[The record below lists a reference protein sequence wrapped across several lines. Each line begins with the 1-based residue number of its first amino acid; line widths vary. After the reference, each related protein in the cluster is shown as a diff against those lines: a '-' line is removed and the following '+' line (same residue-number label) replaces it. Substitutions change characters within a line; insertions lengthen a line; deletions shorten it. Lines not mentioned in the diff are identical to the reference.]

1 MNFLVNK
8 RQNQSKPQPKP
19 NKNQTN
25 PTENTKKTKEI
36 DSLSS
41 TKFRMLNEMLYTS
54 NSKEALDYFND
65 NKDDFI
71 IYHKGFSSQSS
82 KWPKNPNVIIIKE
95 LLKKKYKHKA
105 IIDLGCGEAKI
116 SEALLKNNPNTNI
129 KSYDLIAIND
139 RVTVCD
145 IKNLPLST
153 SSIDVCVFC
162 LSLMG
167 TNYIEFII
175 EANRVLKTNGSLFIA
190 EIESRIRGD
199 RTLFE
204 KAIESIGFSIRKVKD
219 VDGYFN
225 MYVFRKVSDFVSK
238 KKDGVVRKYSNVLSP
253 CLYKKR

>member
-8 RQNQSKPQPKP
+8 RQNQSKSERISSYNNRTT
-19 NKNQTN
+19 NKNQIKSN
-25 PTENTKKTKEI
+25 EN

-82 KWPKNPNVIIIKE
+82 KWPKNPNEIIIKE
-95 LLKKKYKHKA
+95 LLKKKYKHKS

-116 SEALLKNNPNTNI
+116 SEALLKNNPNTDI
-129 KSYDLIAIND
+129 RSYDLIAIND

-145 IKNLPLST
+145 IRNLPISK
-153 SSIDVCVFC
+153 SSIDVCIFC

-167 TNYIEFII
+167 TNYIEFLI
-175 EANRVLKTNGSLFIA
+175 EANRVLKTNGYLFIA

-219 VDGYFN
+219 IDGYFN
-225 MYVFRKVSDFVSK
+225 MYVFRKVNDFMSK
-238 KKDGVVRKYSNVLSP
+238 KKDVVMRKYSNVLSP